1 VALRNNQLIIFIV
14 VALLTGIV
22 YILTMA
28 LNMSIVFI
36 IGLNLLLVS
45 IGLLSATHY
54 DPKPY
59 VKYAAAAGTIIFL
72 FIVVQTILEVMG
84 LYVYL

>member
-1 VALRNNQLIIFIV
+1 MALRNNQLIIFIV

-54 DPKPY
+54 DPQPY